1 MTPREKNK
9 RILVAAGIAILVVLL
24 VWFAFPVVFFAFLPF
39 IIAAIIAKIID
50 PAVNFL
56 NKKAHLPRRIAS
68 LFLVLLST
76 SLLGW
81 GLVSL
86 ADKLWEEITSL
97 IENRDRITAVMAQLF
112 ENIQSFAKERFGFD
126 FGKYVKESIDFD
138 KISQQI
144 NSKIGSAI
152 MPVLYSTVSV
162 AKAVPS
168 AVVFTVALVLGTYFI
183 SSDEQFYDRFFA
195 ILPKRVRDYVGG
207 FKNEMG
213 FALTGYIKAQLT
225 LMFITFLELLIGFFI
240 IGGEVADYAFL
251 LALVI
256 CVLDALPIFGT
267 GTVLI
272 PWSVYSLLTGDI
284 RLGVSTIILYG
295 VCFVVRQILEPRI
308 VGERIGV
315 HPLITLMAIYV
326 GLKFGGVLGMFI
338 GIFIVI
344 FVKYLMQSGI
354 LADLWSFITTG
365 HIRRKDNT
373 CEEAD

>member
-1 MTPREKNK
+1 VDKSVNGYVR
-9 RILVAAGIAILVVLL
+9 
-24 VWFAFPVVFFAFLPF
+24 AFYHY
-39 IIAAIIAKIID
+39 I
-50 PAVNFL
+50 
-56 NKKAHLPRRIAS
+56 S
-68 LFLVLLST
+68 L
-76 SLLGW
+76 
-81 GLVSL
+81 
-86 ADKLWEEITSL
+86 
-97 IENRDRITAVMAQLF
+97 
-112 ENIQSFAKERFGFD
+112 
-126 FGKYVKESIDFD
+126 
-138 KISQQI
+138 
-144 NSKIGSAI
+144 
-152 MPVLYSTVSV
+152 
-162 AKAVPS
+162 
-168 AVVFTVALVLGTYFI
+168 
-183 SSDEQFYDRFFA
+183 
-195 ILPKRVRDYVGG
+195 
-207 FKNEMG
+207 
-213 FALTGYIKAQLT
+213 
-225 LMFITFLELLIGFFI
+225 I